1 MPGLGTRLL
10 GAAVAGAGA
19 GILQQAQTRREEA
32 LLRLRRDWQVQD
44 REALWARED
53 AKAAAAPPPA
63 PTTATDIHGRHRI
76 VAPGT
81 PEHGTLLFSDVGEAP
96 APPPTT
102 EQQNIAA
109 YLAANP
115 GKTMDDYFAAKR
127 TGGVTVQTGDTAPA
141 QPMSAV
147 YDPQTRLKP
156 SKDHVFDFN
165 PQTGTIRRDERGLPI
180 EVPRGKAATK
190 AEELA
195 EKAAGREE
203 STKRQASLATT
214 HIDAIKGIL
223 KDSPSTTTGIAG
235 AFLSQ
240 IPSTSAHDLDR
251 RIDTLKAMIGFNALN
266 EMRANSPTG
275 GALGNVTERE
285 LALLQSTVA
294 SLELSQSRDQFL
306 ENLALVEEQFNRVVH
321 GPEGG
326 GGAAPGEDPNLEPAP
341 NVALPPPERVEPI
354 SAPAPAS
361 MSAPRP
367 ELPGPQ
373 GTVATGRFAD
383 MSIDDLAT
391 VDAAA
396 LSSEEFDAF
405 MARLAELEGG

>member
-1 MPGLGTRLL
+1 MPGLGQRLL

-19 GILQQAQTRREEA
+19 TIVENARNRREET
-32 LLRLRRDWQVQD
+32 LLRLRRQWQVQD
-44 REALWARED
+44 RADAAALTREGWDRADARAAEGRAHD
-53 AKAAAAPPPA
+53 LAIAGAKAAAPGNFHNLYDPKTEAIVSARKGSPEEADLIGKGYVVGRPHK
-63 PTTATDIHGRHRI
+63 PTTTVDVTTSSGPAK
-76 VAPGT
+76 APKGYRNVQMEDGSWAME
-81 PEHGTLLFSDVGEAP
+81 PVPGGPADVKAQEA
-96 APPPTT
+96 
-102 EQQNIAA
+102 
-109 YLAANP
+109 
-115 GKTMDDYFAAKR
+115 AAK
-127 TGGVTVQTGDTAPA
+127 
-141 QPMSAV
+141 
-147 YDPQTRLKP
+147 
-156 SKDHVFDFN
+156 
-165 PQTGTIRRDERGLPI
+165 E
-180 EVPRGKAATK
+180 
-190 AEELA
+190 
-195 EKAAGREE
+195 AGRTE

-294 SLELSQSRDQFL
+294 SLELSQSREQFL

-341 NVALPPPERVEPI
+341 NVALPPPETVMPL

-361 MSAPRP
+361 ASAPGP
-367 ELPGPQ
+367 ELPGPE
-373 GTVATGRFAD
+373 GSAATGRFAKMKIDELVAVMLDKSKPLSKED
-383 MSIDDLAT
+383 M
-391 VDAAA
+391 DAIEARMDELDAEKKA
-396 LSSEEFDAF
+396 LD
-405 MARLAELEGG
+405 ARLAEYAKGG